1 MKKLITIA
9 FAVLA
14 ALGSAVFPND
24 GVFYAQGNN
33 LVPLQETRV
42 ELRKEILKFFV
53 RDFEYMDVDVDF
65 EFFNPDGERK
75 LTVGF
80 VSPPAMGDVEEGEG
94 GHPRITDFTVVV
106 NGETLKF
113 KIARM
118 EETSFASADPEL
130 NGWDYVYYFDVVFKP
145 GINRVRHTYR
155 FQGGGSVET
164 QRDFHYQITT
174 GKRWAN
180 KQIGDLELQVHLD
193 EGIYYVPARFVKG
206 GRLADWE
213 IIGDGVLKSG
223 AEKFYDFDEDTIRLV
238 HLNRGF
244 LRLKEK
250 NFKPDIDITIG
261 EFNWAAGW
269 LRKMCPGSKECVT
282 DEEVERL
289 GPYLSLRPGEW
300 ITSDELKELS
310 GKERRFLRNYGFAL
324 RGYEFRDE
332 ALKDFFKRFF
342 WYKPDPSVKAEDVE
356 LTEAEKAFI
365 RKIDAAGERAS
376 G

>member
-1 MKKLITIA
+1 MKKLIFLALTVCTA
-9 FAVLA
+9 FSMP
-14 ALGSAVFPND
+14 ALPND

-42 ELRKEILKFFV
+42 ELRKEVLKFFV
-53 RDFEYMDVDVDF
+53 RDFNFMDVDVDF
-65 EFFNPDGERK
+65 EFFNPDGERR

-94 GHPRITDFTVVV
+94 GHPRISDFTVVV

-113 KIARM
+113 KIAKM

-145 GINRVRHTYR
+145 GLNRVRHTYR

-164 QRDFHYQITT
+164 QRDFYYQITT

-180 KQIGDLELQVHLD
+180 KQIGELELQVHLD
-193 EGIYYVPARFVKG
+193 QGIYFVPARFVKG
-206 GRLADWE
+206 GGLANWE
-213 IIGDGVLKSG
+213 IVGDGVLKSG
-223 AEKFYDFDEDTIRLV
+223 AEKFYDFDEETIRLV

-250 NFKPDIDITIG
+250 NFKPDIDIAIG

-269 LRKMCPGSKECVT
+269 LRKMCPGSTACVT

-289 GPYLSLRPGEW
+289 GPYFSLRPGEW
-300 ITSDELKELS
+300 ITADELKDLSAAEL
-310 GKERRFLRNYGFAL
+310 RVLRNYGFAL
-324 RGYEFRDE
+324 RGYEFKDE
-332 ALKDFFKRFF
+332 TLKKFYSRFF
-342 WYKPDPSVKAEDVE
+342 WYKPDPSVKAVDVD
-356 LTEAEKAFI
+356 LTEAEKEFI
-365 RKIDAAGERAS
+365 KKIETADNGAAV
-376 G
+376 